1 MSPEQ
6 ARNRIDELS
15 DKVNYYNEQYY
26 IHDKSEISD
35 FEFDK
40 LLEELNSLE
49 QEFPQFKLEH
59 SPTSRVGG
67 DITKKFPV
75 VKHEYPMLSLA
86 NTYTFEELEDFDKRV
101 KKDLGLAQV
110 DYFCELKFDGV
121 AISVVYENGVLLR
134 GVTRGDGV
142 QGDEITANV
151 KTIKS
156 LPLKI
161 HKGDY
166 PQKFEVR
173 GEVFFSKDEFEKLN
187 KSREKQGE
195 ELYANPRNTASGTL
209 KMQDS
214 SVVASRK
221 LQSYLYYL
229 LGENLNID
237 SHKEG
242 IEKLEKWGFNVSDS
256 YKLCSGIEEI
266 RKYINK
272 WEHKR
277 FDLPVET
284 DGIVIKV
291 NSKKYQDKLGTTAKS
306 PRWAIAYK
314 YKAESAITELL
325 KVSYQVG
332 RTGAITPV
340 ANLEPVLLA
349 GTTVKRASLHNANE
363 IERLDLHEGDFVHV
377 EKGGE
382 IIPKIT
388 GVDKSKRK
396 KNAVKIEYI
405 RKCPE
410 CDTELVRNEG
420 EAQHYCPNDIH
431 CPPQRRGRIEHFV
444 SKNAMDIDSI
454 GSETITGLLDKE
466 LIQDVADL
474 YYLEY
479 EQLENLEFEAF
490 SEKKGDI
497 IKRRLL
503 AKSAQ
508 NLINGIEESKKQ
520 PFERVLF
527 GLGIRFVGQTVAENL
542 AGHFQSINNLKQ
554 ASTEE
559 LIEVQD
565 IGERIAE
572 SVIEYFK
579 DETHLN
585 LIEKLK
591 NAGLNLEMSKNDN
604 TSNKLDGAKIVVSGV
619 FENFSRD
626 GIKKSVKENGGKLVS
641 SISSLTDFVL
651 AGENMGPAKLKKA
664 EDLDV
669 MIINE
674 EEYLKMIEEK

>member
-1 MSPEQ
+1 MNPEH
-6 ARNRIDELS
+6 AKRRIEELS

-26 IHDKSEISD
+26 IYDKSEISD
-35 FEFDK
+35 YEFDQ
-40 LLEELNSLE
+40 LLNELNNLE
-49 QEFPQFKLEH
+49 IEFPQYKLPH

-67 DITKKFPV
+67 DITKKFAV

-86 NTYTFEELEDFDKRV
+86 NTYTFEELEEFDKRV
-101 KKDLGLAQV
+101 KKDLGLEQV

-121 AISVVYENGVLLR
+121 AISVIYENGILTR
-134 GVTRGDGV
+134 AITRGDGV

-161 HKGDY
+161 QISDFPK
-166 PQKFEVR
+166 KFEVR
-173 GEVFFSKDEFEKLN
+173 GEVFFTKSEFEKLN
-187 KSREKQGE
+187 KSREDQGE
-195 ELYANPRNTASGTL
+195 DLYANPRNTASGTL

-214 SVVASRK
+214 TIVASRN
-221 LQSYLYYL
+221 LQCYLYYL
-229 LGENLNID
+229 LGEDLNIEKHED
-237 SHKEG
+237 G
-242 IEKLEKWGFNVSDS
+242 IKNLEKWGFNVSDS
-256 YKLCSGIEEI
+256 YRLCNGIEAI
-266 RKYINK
+266 RNYINE

-277 FDLPVET
+277 FELPVET

-291 NSKKYQDKLGTTAKS
+291 NSIKLQNKLGTTAKS

-314 YKAESAITELL
+314 YKAESSITELL
-325 KVSYQVG
+325 KVTYQVG

-340 ANLEPVLLA
+340 ANLYPVLLA

-363 IERLDLHEGDFVHV
+363 IKRLDLHEGDFVHV

-388 GVDKSKRK
+388 GVDKSKRSKTAK
-396 KNAVKIEYI
+396 KINYI
-405 RKCPE
+405 SKCPE
-410 CDTELVRNEG
+410 CGTALVRNEG
-420 EAQHYCPNDIH
+420 EAQHYCPNDIY
-431 CPPQRRGRIEHFV
+431 CPPQKRGRIEHFV
-444 SKNAMDIDSI
+444 SKNAMDIDSL

-466 LIQDVADL
+466 LIKDIADL
-474 YYLEY
+474 YYLKY
-479 EQLENLEFEAF
+479 EDLENLEFEAY
-490 SEKKGDI
+490 SEKKGEV

-503 AKSAQ
+503 EKSAR
-508 NLINGIEESKKQ
+508 NLINGIEASKKQ

-542 AGHFQSINNLKQ
+542 SNHFQNIEKLSN

-565 IGERIAE
+565 IGTRIAE
-572 SVIEYFK
+572 SLRAYFNDK
-579 DETHLN
+579 MHLD
-585 LIEKLK
+585 LVKRLK
-591 NAGLNLEMSKNDN
+591 NAGLNFEIKEDN
-604 TSNKLDGAKIVVSGV
+604 TGSNALNGAKIVVSGV

-626 GIKKSVKENGGKLVS
+626 GIKKSVKINGGKLVS
-641 SISSLTDFVL
+641 SISSQTDFIL

-664 EDLDV
+664 EDLGIK
-669 MIINE
+669 IINE

>member
-1 MSPEQ
+1 MNPEQ
-6 ARNRIDELS
+6 AKRRIEELS
-15 DKVNYYNEQYY
+15 DKINYYNEQYY
-26 IHDKSEISD
+26 IYDNSEISD
-35 FEFDK
+35 FDFDE

-49 QEFPQFKLEH
+49 KQFPQFKLEH

-75 VKHEYPMLSLA
+75 VKHEYPMLSLG
-86 NTYTFEELEDFDKRV
+86 NTYSFEELEDFDKRI
-101 KKDLGLAQV
+101 KKDLGIDEL

-121 AISVVYENGVLLR
+121 AISVVYENGILTR
-134 GVTRGDGV
+134 GVTRGNGE

-161 HKGDY
+161 HKDGY
-166 PQKFEVR
+166 PAKFEVR
-173 GEVFFSKDEFEKLN
+173 GEVFFTKEEFERLN
-187 KSREKQGE
+187 KSREEQGE

-214 SVVASRK
+214 SIVASRK
-221 LQSYLYYL
+221 LQCYLYYL
-229 LGENLNID
+229 LGDNLNID
-237 SHKEG
+237 SHKEAINK
-242 IEKLEKWGFNVSDS
+242 IEDWGFNVSDS

-266 RKYINK
+266 KSYINA

-277 FDLPVET
+277 FELPVET

-291 NSKKYQDKLGTTAKS
+291 NSKKYQDRLGTTAKT

-314 YKAESAITELL
+314 YKAESAVTELL
-325 KVSYQVG
+325 KVTYQVG

-349 GTTVKRASLHNANE
+349 GTTVRRASLHNANE

-388 GVDKSKRK
+388 GIDESKRK
-396 KNAVKIEYI
+396 PEANKVKYI
-405 RKCPE
+405 SQCPE
-410 CDTELVRNEG
+410 CGTELIRNEG

-444 SKNAMDIDSI
+444 SKGAMDIDSI
-454 GSETITGLLDKE
+454 GSETITGLLDKK
-466 LIQDVADL
+466 LINDVADL

-479 EQLENLEFEAF
+479 DQLENLEFEAY
-490 SEKKGDI
+490 SEKKGEI
-497 IKRRLL
+497 VRRRLL

-508 NLINGIEESKKQ
+508 NLINGVQDSKKQ
-520 PFERVLF
+520 GFERVLF
-527 GLGIRFVGQTVAENL
+527 GLGIRFVGKTVAENL
-542 AGHFQSINNLKQ
+542 AGHFQNIDKLSA

-565 IGERIAE
+565 IGDRIAE
-572 SVIEYFK
+572 SVREYFK
-579 DETHLN
+579 DELHLD
-585 LIEKLK
+585 LIERLK
-591 NAGLNLEMSKNDN
+591 KAGLNFEIKASTNI
-604 TSNKLDGAKIVVSGV
+604 SNVLNGAKIVVSGV

-626 GIKKSVKENGGKLVS
+626 GIKKSVKENGGKLLS
-641 SISSLTDFVL
+641 SISSQTDFVV

-664 EDLDV
+664 EDLRV
-669 MIINE
+669 KIINE
-674 EEYLKMIEEK
+674 EEYIKMLTGK